1 MTDTMPSPIA
11 HFSPMRRKQLAAAL
25 SRVLAPAQ
33 MTAAREFMRAERP
46 SRPEPQPEEILFWM
60 RVNMPVATSRVE
72 KIIFSHE

>member
-11 HFSPMRRKQLAAAL
+11 HFSAPRRKQLAAAL

-33 MTAAREFMRAERP
+33 MTAARELMRAERP
-46 SRPEPQPEEILFWM
+46 ERREPQPEEILFWM

-72 KIIFSHE
+72 RIIFSHE